1 MLRNNKGITLFA
13 LIMTIVLLTIL
24 TGVSLNTGF
33 DVIKDVRVG
42 RIISNMTLIKAK
54 VETIQEE
61 YTFYNN
67 GTDCLVG
74 QGPYKMSAIENVSM
88 SEEEV
93 RLIAQQNNVTETEV
107 SNWDWYKWDGSIL
120 ESQGLDKKIVGDD
133 EAFYVH
139 YGSSEIVYS
148 KGTSYN
154 NTTYFYSMTGLN
166 ELLKEH

>member
-1 MLRNNKGITLFA
+1 MLKNNKGVTLFA
-13 LIMTIVLLTIL
+13 LVITIVLLVIL

-67 GTDCLVG
+67 DTDCLVG
-74 QGPYKMSAIENVSM
+74 EGPYKISTVENVSM
-88 SEEEV
+88 SEGEV
-93 RLIAQQNNVTETEV
+93 SLIAQKNNVTKAEV
-107 SNWDWYKWDGSIL
+107 LNWDWYKWDAGIL
-120 ESQGLDKKIVGDD
+120 ESQGLDKKMVGDD

-139 YGSSEIVYS
+139 YESSEIVYS
-148 KGTSYN
+148 KGTLYDN
-154 NTTYFYSMTGLN
+154 ATYFYSMTGLN
-166 ELLKEH
+166 KLLENH

>member
-67 GTDCLVG
+67 DTDCLVG

-120 ESQGLDKKIVGDD
+120 ESQGLDKKIVRDD

-139 YGSSEIVYS
+139 YGTSEIVYS
-148 KGTSYN
+148 KGTLYEDA
-154 NTTYFYSMTGLN
+154 TYFYSMTGLN
-166 ELLKEH
+166 KLLEDH